1 MSPRHPAPA
10 YRLVVNGQDITPK
23 INNRLIS
30 LALTDN
36 RGLEADQLSI
46 SLSDHDGLLS
56 IPPRSAEVQLWLG
69 WADTGL
75 TYKGSYTVDE
85 TEHSGAPDVLSI
97 RARSADLRAGLTRK
111 RERSWHSITLADVI
125 NTIAT
130 AYSLKPVIDRVL
142 GAIQVPHLDQA
153 DESDANLLTR
163 LAQDHDAITTV
174 KAGHLLLMPVGTS
187 KTASGVNLPHVHYTR
202 ADGDSHR
209 FLQADRDAYTGVRA
223 HYYNPNSAERQEA
236 LIGTDDNIKTLRHV
250 YADRP
255 SALQAVRS
263 EWQRLQRG
271 AATLSYTLARGRA
284 DLIPEMTY
292 SLSGIKAP
300 ISDLVWLCSRVMHNL
315 NDSGYTV
322 ALELENQLA
331 EDEDL
336 AALVE
341 TDYTGVMAWYRDK
354 DGGQKKITEGD
365 QANPLRLTHLYASKA
380 SAERAVKRE
389 FEQLA
394 ISRQGNLPEFT

>member
-1 MSPRHPAPA
+1 MISQHRAPA

-23 INNRLIS
+23 INNRLVS
-30 LALTDN
+30 LTLTDN
-36 RGLEADQLSI
+36 RGLEADQLDI
-46 SLSDHDGLLS
+46 LLTDHDGLLS
-56 IPPRSAEVQLWLG
+56 IPPLGAELQLWLG
-69 WADTGL
+69 WAGTGL

-85 TEHSGAPDVLSI
+85 TEHSGAPDVLTI

-111 RERSWHSITLADVI
+111 RERSWHGITLADVI

-130 AYSLKPVIDRVL
+130 AYSLRPVIDIVL
-142 GAIQVPHLDQA
+142 GGILVPHIDQA

-163 LAQDHDAITTV
+163 LGQDHDAIATV
-174 KAGHLLLMPVGTS
+174 KAGHLLLMPVGAS
-187 KTASGVNLPHVHYTR
+187 KTASGLDLPHIQHTR
-202 ADGDSHR
+202 ADGDNHR
-209 FLQADRDAYTGVRA
+209 YLRADRDAYTGVRA
-223 HYYNPNSAERQEA
+223 NYYNPNSAERLEA
-236 LIGTDDNIKTLRHV
+236 LIGTDDNVKTLRHV
-250 YADRP
+250 YADRD

-271 AATLSYTLARGRA
+271 VATLSYTLARGRA

-292 SLSGIKAP
+292 SLSGVKQL
-300 ISDLVWLCSRVMHNL
+300 ISDVVWLCRRVVHSL
-315 NDSGYTV
+315 NDAGYTV

-341 TDYTGVMAWYRDK
+341 NEYTGVLAWYRDK
-354 DGGQKKITEGD
+354 EGKQQKITEGD
-365 QANPLRLTHLYASKA
+365 QASPLRLTHLYASKA

-389 FEQLA
+389 FERL
-394 ISRQGNLPEFT
+394 GTVE

>member
-1 MSPRHPAPA
+1 MITRHPAPA

-46 SLSDHDGLLS
+46 SLTDHDGLLS
-56 IPPRSAEVQLWLG
+56 IPPRGAEVQLWLG
-69 WADTGL
+69 WADTAL
-75 TYKGSYTVDE
+75 VFKGSYTVDE

-97 RARSADLRAGLTRK
+97 RARSADLRAGLSRK
-111 RERSWHSITLADVI
+111 RERSWHSITLADII

-130 AYSLKPVIDRVL
+130 AYSLTPVIDLVL
-142 GAIQVPHLDQA
+142 GALPVPHIDQA
-153 DESDANLLTR
+153 DESDANLLSR
-163 LAQDHDAITTV
+163 LAQDHDAIATV
-174 KAGHLLLMPVGTS
+174 KAGHLLLMPVGAS
-187 KTASGVNLPHVHYTR
+187 KTASGIVLPHVHYTR
-202 ADGDSHR
+202 EDGDSHR
-209 FLQADRDAYTGVRA
+209 FMQADRDAYTGVRA
-223 HYYNPNSAERQEA
+223 HYYNPNSAQRQEA

-250 YADRP
+250 YADQA

-271 AATLSYTLARGRA
+271 VATLSYTLALGRA

-292 SLSGIKAP
+292 SLSGVKQP
-300 ISDLVWLCSRVMHNL
+300 ITDVVWLCSRVMHSL

-336 AALVE
+336 AALV
-341 TDYTGVMAWYRDK
+341 DAQYTGVMAWYRAE
-354 DGGQKKITEGD
+354 DGTQKKVTEGD
-365 QANPLRLTHLYASKA
+365 QASPKRLTHLYASKA
-380 SAERAVKRE
+380 GAERAVKRE
-389 FEQLA
+389 FEQL
-394 ISRQGNLPEFT
+394 S

>member
-1 MSPRHPAPA
+1 MITRHPTPA

-46 SLSDHDGLLS
+46 SLTDHDGLLS
-56 IPPRSAEVQLWLG
+56 IPPRGAEVQLWLG
-69 WADTGL
+69 WTDTGL
-75 TYKGSYTVDE
+75 VYKGSYTVDE

-97 RARSADLRAGLTRK
+97 RARSADLLAGLTRK
-111 RERSWHSITLADVI
+111 RERSWHSITLADI
-125 NTIAT
+125 ITTIAK
-130 AYSLKPVIDRVL
+130 AYSLKPVIDLVL
-142 GAIQVPHLDQA
+142 GATPVPHLDQA

-174 KAGHLLLMPVGTS
+174 KAGHLLLMPVGAS
-187 KTASGVNLPHVHYTR
+187 KTASGVNLPHIHYTR

-223 HYYNPNSAERQEA
+223 HYYNPNSAERLEA
-236 LIGTDDNIKTLRHV
+236 LIGTDDNVKTLRHV
-250 YADRP
+250 YADQA

-271 AATLSYTLARGRA
+271 VATLSYTLARGRA

-292 SLSGIKAP
+292 SLSGIKQP
-300 ISDLVWLCSRVMHNL
+300 ITDVVWLCSRVMHNL

-331 EDEDL
+331 EDDDL

-341 TDYTGVMAWYRDK
+341 TEYTGVMTWYRDK
-354 DGGQKKITEGD
+354 DGTQKKITEGD
-365 QANPLRLTHLYASKA
+365 QASPLRLTHLYASKA

-389 FEQLA
+389 LA
-394 ISRQGNLPEFT
+394 RLGNLNQQ

>member
-1 MSPRHPAPA
+1 MITRHPTPA

-23 INNRLIS
+23 INNRLVS

-46 SLSDHDGLLS
+46 SLTDHDGLLS
-56 IPPRSAEVQLWLG
+56 IPPRGAEVQLWLG
-69 WADTGL
+69 WTDTGL
-75 TYKGSYTVDE
+75 VYKGSYTVDE

-97 RARSADLRAGLTRK
+97 RARSADLLAGLTRK
-111 RERSWHSITLADVI
+111 RERSWHSITLADI
-125 NTIAT
+125 ITTIAK
-130 AYSLKPVIDRVL
+130 AYSLKPVIDLVL
-142 GAIQVPHLDQA
+142 GAIPVPHLDQA

-174 KAGHLLLMPVGTS
+174 KAGHLLLMPVGAS
-187 KTASGVNLPHVHYTR
+187 KTASGVNLPHIRYTR

-223 HYYNPNSAERQEA
+223 HYYDPNSAERLEA

-250 YADRP
+250 YADQA

-271 AATLSYTLARGRA
+271 VSTLSYTLARGRA

-292 SLSGIKAP
+292 SLSGIKQP
-300 ISDLVWLCSRVMHNL
+300 ITDVVWLCSRVMHNL

-341 TDYTGVMAWYRDK
+341 TEYTGVMAWYRDK
-354 DGGQKKITEGD
+354 DGTQKKVIEGD
-365 QANPLRLTHLYASKA
+365 QTSPLRLTHLYVSKA
-380 SAERAVKRE
+380 NAERAVKRE
-389 FEQLA
+389 FERLKD
-394 ISRQGNLPEFT
+394 SGL

>member
-1 MSPRHPAPA
+1 MISQHPAPA

-23 INNRLIS
+23 INNRLVS
-30 LALTDN
+30 LTLTDN
-36 RGLEADQLSI
+36 RGLEADQLDI
-46 SLSDHDGLLS
+46 ALTDHDGLLS
-56 IPPRSAEVQLWLG
+56 IPPLGAELQLWLG
-69 WADTGL
+69 WVGTGL

-85 TEHSGAPDVLSI
+85 TEHSGAPDVLTI

-111 RERSWHSITLADVI
+111 RERSWHQVDLADII

-130 AYSLKPVIDRVL
+130 AYSLRPVIDIVL
-142 GAIQVPHLDQA
+142 GGILVPHIDQA

-163 LAQDHDAITTV
+163 LGQDHDAIATV
-174 KAGHLLLMPVGTS
+174 KAGHLLLMPVGAS
-187 KTASGVNLPHVHYTR
+187 KTASGLDLPHIQHTR
-202 ADGDSHR
+202 ADGDNHR
-209 FLQADRDAYTGVRA
+209 YLRADRDAYTGVRA
-223 HYYNPNSAERQEA
+223 NYYNPNSAERLEA
-236 LIGTDDNIKTLRHV
+236 LIGTDDNVKTLRHV
-250 YADRP
+250 YADRD

-271 AATLSYTLARGRA
+271 VATLSYTLARGRA

-292 SLSGIKAP
+292 SLSGVKQL
-300 ISDLVWLCSRVMHNL
+300 ISDVVWLCRRVVHSL
-315 NDSGYTV
+315 NDGGYTV

-341 TDYTGVMAWYRDK
+341 NNYTGVLAWYRDK
-354 DGGQKKITEGD
+354 DGTQQKVTEGD
-365 QANPLRLTHLYASKA
+365 QASPKRLTHLYASKA

-389 FEQLA
+389 FERL
-394 ISRQGNLPEFT
+394 GE

>member
-1 MSPRHPAPA
+1 MITRHPTPA

-46 SLSDHDGLLS
+46 SLTDHDGLLS
-56 IPPRSAEVQLWLG
+56 IPPRGAEVQLWLG
-69 WADTGL
+69 WTDTGL
-75 TYKGSYTVDE
+75 VYKGSYTVDE

-97 RARSADLRAGLTRK
+97 RARSADLLAGLTRK
-111 RERSWHSITLADVI
+111 RERSWHSITLADI
-125 NTIAT
+125 ITTIAK
-130 AYSLKPVIDRVL
+130 AYSLKPVIDLVL
-142 GAIQVPHLDQA
+142 GAIPVPHLDQA

-174 KAGHLLLMPVGTS
+174 KAGHLLLMPVGAG
-187 KTASGVNLPHVHYTR
+187 KTASGVNLPHIHYTR

-223 HYYNPNSAERQEA
+223 HYYNPNSAERLEA

-250 YADRP
+250 YADQA

-271 AATLSYTLARGRA
+271 VATLSYTLARGRA

-292 SLSGIKAP
+292 SFSGIKQP
-300 ISDLVWLCSRVMHNL
+300 ITDVVWLCSRVMHNL

-331 EDEDL
+331 EDDDL

-341 TDYTGVMAWYRDK
+341 TEYTGVMAWYRDK
-354 DGGQKKITEGD
+354 DGAQKKVIEGD
-365 QANPLRLTHLYASKA
+365 QTSPLRLTHLYASKA

-389 FEQLA
+389 YQRIEGAESTDLT
-394 ISRQGNLPEFT
+394 E